1 MKFVNPWMLVLV
13 ALVPVAGAW
22 WVFLRA
28 RAEKRLSGLV
38 APALQGRLLPRNP
51 RLFNL
56 QAALLLA
63 GLALVLFAAA
73 RPQKMQAR
81 TRNVVVALDVSRS
94 MLAADV
100 RPNRLERA
108 KADVADLIDS
118 LEGDRCALVAFRR
131 TGVLLC
137 PLTTDHGFLRST
149 LESATPESAPRGET
163 DLGSAIRTSLDAL
176 DPAADDHNAIILI
189 SDGGDLRGGARD
201 AARLAAKR
209 NVPVFTV
216 GLGNPRA
223 ETAIPDASGSGS
235 QQYQGKAVTT
245 KLEEAALAEIAK
257 LSGGRY
263 VPLATAG
270 TAETTLGAIYRRFLR
285 QVAAKEQAEEEEL
298 RATER
303 FGIFLV
309 PGLLLVLL
317 AGMFSRG
324 RFAGRVARKALG
336 AWCLVLGAWCLL
348 VPRQAFADTNTSY
361 QLQEPE
367 TQSPSTN
374 HEAPSTKHQALGTKH
389 QAPST
394 PLDDREIW
402 NQGVDYY
409 RAGDWTNALATLQPL
424 MLSRTHGARA
434 SEVVGA
440 ILNANAKRELA
451 QAKSAQG
458 VHAEDATLAPL
469 RRAFSAR
476 NEGAWAM
483 QRALRAAPDDPRA
496 NRNFSR
502 AMDGLKELR
511 DELHVEEVLAKAK
524 GKDPKAQMAEAAREA
539 LALLKEQA
547 SVLTNEAGVAVARS
561 EALAKRAETLADAL
575 IPLKRT
581 VLESVTNE
589 QQAAEIVG
597 DVEATRDATLRA
609 ADQLADL
616 SSDAALSLS
625 TSENAFHRYWKGL
638 LDPGGALEEA
648 VGAQSNAVAR
658 AEKVNGRD
666 WQQEALDFTQIFGT
680 RFPEW
685 VKQQC
690 AQDMSFKSNEP
701 PYTVRVAQEIGN
713 AAQEIV
719 KKQQALLK
727 EPKDEDAAVAVAGLT
742 RVRDRFGLLAA
753 DPRQLVAADILMQ
766 TNAYNDVKRTDGFS
780 WQKDAYD
787 HTRAFRA
794 RFPAWAQQKEQEIQQ
809 KIQNGDT
816 NAVPFTKEQQAE
828 VAALAAAVEKKQ
840 HLCLEKELPPE
851 QLDAIGKLERIR
863 ELLPKDPNGGG
874 QNNQQQQQQQ
884 NQDQNKDQDKKDN
897 QDQQQDQQN
906 QDEQK
911 DDQQQQQE
919 QKPQAE
925 EPKDD
930 KEVEE
935 LLRKAQERSDEHEND
950 KKMRMRKMP
959 PSPNE
964 RDW

>member
-1 MKFVNPWMLVLV
+1 M
-13 ALVPVAGAW
+13 
-22 WVFLRA
+22 
-28 RAEKRLSGLV
+28 
-38 APALQGRLLPRNP
+38 
-51 RLFNL
+51 
-56 QAALLLA
+56 LA

-73 RPQKMQAR
+73 RPQWGHSAQKMQAR

-94 MLAADV
+94 MLATDV

-108 KADVADLIDS
+108 KADIADLIDS

-149 LESATPESAPRGET
+149 LESVSPESAPRGET
-163 DLGSAIRTSLDAL
+163 DLGSAIRAALAAL

-201 AARLAAKR
+201 AAHLAARR

-223 ETAIPDASGSGS
+223 ETAIPDASGKGS
-235 QQYQGKAVTT
+235 QQYQGKAVMT
-245 KLEEAALAEIAK
+245 KLEEAALTEIAK

-303 FGIFLV
+303 FGLFLV

-317 AGMFSRG
+317 AGMLSRG
-324 RFAGRVARKALG
+324 RFAGRTARKVAV
-336 AWCLVLGAWCLL
+336 AACFVLCGGIHA
-348 VPRQAFADTNTSY
+348 AETNDVRRV
-361 QLQEPE
+361 ED
-367 TQSPSTN
+367 N
-374 HEAPSTKHQALGTKH
+374 APC
-389 QAPST
+389 QAPAA
-394 PLDDREIW
+394 LDDREVW
-402 NQGVDYY
+402 NKGVDYY
-409 RAGDWTNALATLQPL
+409 RAGDWTNALATLHPL
-424 MLSRTHGARA
+424 MLSRTHGPRA

-440 ILNANAKRELA
+440 ILNAEAKAALA

-469 RRAFSAR
+469 RRAVSAR
-476 NEGAWAM
+476 EEGAWAM

-496 NRNFSR
+496 NRNYTR

-524 GKDPKAQMAEAAREA
+524 GRDPKAQMAEAAREA
-539 LALLKEQA
+539 LALLREQEG
-547 SVLTNEAGVAVARS
+547 VLTNEAGMAIARS
-561 EALAKRAETLADAL
+561 EALAKRAERLADAL

-581 VLESVTNE
+581 VLETVTNE

-597 DVEATRDATLRA
+597 EVEATRDSTLRA

-616 SSDAALSLS
+616 SSDASLSLS

-638 LDPGGALEEA
+638 LDPQDALAEA
-648 VGAQSNAVAR
+648 VISQSNAVSRAAR
-658 AEKVNGRD
+658 VNGRD
-666 WQQEALDFTQIFGT
+666 WQQEALDFTQIFGA

-685 VKQQC
+685 VQKQC
-690 AQDMSFKSNEP
+690 AQDVSTSSNEP
-701 PYTVRVAQEIGN
+701 PYTVRVARDISN
-713 AAQEIV
+713 AARELV
-719 KKQQALLK
+719 KTQQALLK
-727 EPKDEDAAVAVAGLT
+727 DPKDEDAALAIAGLT

-753 DPRQLVAADILMQ
+753 DLRQLVDADILMQ
-766 TNAYNDVKRTDGFS
+766 TNAYNDVERTDGFS
-780 WQKDAYD
+780 WQKDAFD
-787 HTRAFRA
+787 TTRAFRA
-794 RFPAWAQQKEQEIQQ
+794 RFPAWARQKEMEIQQ
-809 KIQNGDT
+809 KIQNGET

-828 VAALAAAVEKKQ
+828 VAALAAEAEKKQ
-840 HLCLEKELPPE
+840 RLCTEKDLPPE
-851 QLDAIGKLERIR
+851 QLDILRKLERIR

-874 QNNQQQQQQQ
+874 QNNRQQQQQQ
-884 NQDQNKDQDKKDN
+884 NQDQNKDQDKKDDQDQQQN
-897 QDQQQDQQN
+897 QDQQQD
-906 QDEQK
+906 DQK
-911 DDQQQQQE
+911 DDQQQQQQE
-919 QKPQAE
+919 QKAQAE

-935 LLRKAQERSDEHEND
+935 LLRKAQERSDEHEAD
-950 KKMRMRKMP
+950 KKMRMRKAP

>member
-28 RAEKRLSGLV
+28 RAEKRLNGLV
-38 APALQGRLLPRNP
+38 APALQGRLMPRNP
-51 RLFNL
+51 RLFNV
-56 QAALLLA
+56 QATLMLV
-63 GLALVLFAAA
+63 GLALVLFASA
-73 RPQKMQAR
+73 RPQWGHSAQKMQAR

-94 MLAADV
+94 MLATDV

-163 DLGSAIRTSLDAL
+163 DLGSAIRASLDAL

-223 ETAIPDASGSGS
+223 ESAIPDASGSGS

-324 RFAGRVARKALG
+324 RFAGRIARKAAVAALFLIAGMNAG
-336 AWCLVLGAWCLL
+336 A
-348 VPRQAFADTNTSY
+348 QDTNDARRVEDNAPY
-361 QLQEPE
+361 Q
-367 TQSPSTN
+367 
-374 HEAPSTKHQALGTKH
+374 APSTKHQA
-389 QAPST
+389 PST
-394 PLDDREIW
+394 EYPAPAALDDREIW

-440 ILNANAKRELA
+440 ILNADAKRELA

-469 RRAFSAR
+469 RRAYSAR

-496 NRNFSR
+496 NRNFTR
-502 AMDGLKELR
+502 ATDGLAKLR
-511 DELHVEEVLAKAK
+511 DDIHVEDVLAQTK
-524 GKDPKAQMAEAAREA
+524 GRDPKAQMAEAARKA
-539 LALLKEQA
+539 LTLLCEQA
-547 SVLTNEAGVAVARS
+547 GVLTNEAGVAIARS
-561 EALAKRAETLADAL
+561 EDLAKRAEKLADVL
-575 IPLKRT
+575 IPLKRQ

-597 DVEATRDATLRA
+597 DVEATRDAVKRA
-609 ADQLADL
+609 AEQLADML
-616 SSDAALSLS
+616 PDAAESLS
-625 TSENAFHRYWKGL
+625 ASENAFHRYWKGM
-638 LDPGGALEEA
+638 LDSPSALEEA
-648 VGAQSNAVAR
+648 LRAQTNAVTR
-658 AEKVNGRD
+658 AERENGRD
-666 WQQEALDFTQIFGT
+666 WQQEALDFTQIFGA
-680 RFPEW
+680 RFQEW
-685 VKQQC
+685 VQQRC
-690 AQDMSFKSNEP
+690 AQDVSTSSNEP
-701 PYTVRVAQEIGN
+701 PYTVRVAQEIAN
-713 AAQEIV
+713 AAQEIA
-719 KKQQALLK
+719 KKQ
-727 EPKDEDAAVAVAGLT
+727 
-742 RVRDRFGLLAA
+742 
-753 DPRQLVAADILMQ
+753 
-766 TNAYNDVKRTDGFS
+766 
-780 WQKDAYD
+780 
-787 HTRAFRA
+787 
-794 RFPAWAQQKEQEIQQ
+794 
-809 KIQNGDT
+809 
-816 NAVPFTKEQQAE
+816 
-828 VAALAAAVEKKQ
+828 
-840 HLCLEKELPPE
+840 
-851 QLDAIGKLERIR
+851 
-863 ELLPKDPNGGG
+863 
-874 QNNQQQQQQQ
+874 
-884 NQDQNKDQDKKDN
+884 
-897 QDQQQDQQN
+897 
-906 QDEQK
+906 
-911 DDQQQQQE
+911 
-919 QKPQAE
+919 
-925 EPKDD
+925 
-930 KEVEE
+930 
-935 LLRKAQERSDEHEND
+935 
-950 KKMRMRKMP
+950 
-959 PSPNE
+959 
-964 RDW
+964 

>member
-56 QAALLLA
+56 QAALLLS
-63 GLALVLFAAA
+63 GLALVLFATA
-73 RPQKMQAR
+73 RPQWGHSSQKMQAR

-118 LEGDRCALVAFRR
+118 LEGDRCAIVAFRR

-223 ETAIPDASGSGS
+223 ESAIPDASGSGS

-324 RFAGRVARKALG
+324 RFAGRIARKAAVAALLLIAGMNAG
-336 AWCLVLGAWCLL
+336 A
-348 VPRQAFADTNTSY
+348 QDTNDVPC
-361 QLQEPE
+361 Q
-367 TQSPSTN
+367 
-374 HEAPSTKHQALGTKH
+374 APSTKHQAPSTEY
-389 QAPST
+389 QAPAAQ
-394 PLDDREIW
+394 DDREIW

-434 SEVVGA
+434 SEVVGT
-440 ILNANAKRELA
+440 ILNANAKQELA

-469 RRAFSAR
+469 RRAYSAR

-524 GKDPKAQMAEAAREA
+524 GKDPKAQMADAAREA

-597 DVEATRDATLRA
+597 DVESTRDATLRA

-625 TSENAFHRYWKGL
+625 ASENAFHRYWKGL
-638 LDPGGALEEA
+638 LDPAGALTEA

-719 KKQQALLK
+719 KQQQALLK

-753 DPRQLVAADILMQ
+753 DPRQLVDADILMQ

-787 HTRAFRA
+787 YTRAFRA

-828 VAALAAAVEKKQ
+828 VAALAAEVEKKQ

-851 QLDAIGKLERIR
+851 QLDAISKLERIR

-874 QNNQQQQQQQ
+874 QNN
-884 NQDQNKDQDKKDN
+884 KKDN

>member
-28 RAEKRLSGLV
+28 RAEKRLDGLV

-51 RLFNL
+51 KLFNV
-56 QAALLLA
+56 QAALMLA

-73 RPQKMQAR
+73 RPQWGHSAQKMQAR

-94 MLAADV
+94 MLATDV

-163 DLGSAIRTSLDAL
+163 DLGSAIRASLDAL

-223 ETAIPDASGSGS
+223 ETAIPDASGKGS

-303 FGIFLV
+303 FGLFLV

-317 AGMFSRG
+317 AGMLSRG
-324 RFAGRVARKALG
+324 RFAGRTARKVAV
-336 AWCLVLGAWCLL
+336 AASLVLCGGLYA
-348 VPRQAFADTNTSY
+348 AETNDA
-361 QLQEPE
+361 QRVEDNAPD
-367 TQSPSTN
+367 QSPT
-374 HEAPSTKHQALGTKH
+374 A
-389 QAPST
+389 
-394 PLDDREIW
+394 LDDREVW
-402 NQGVDYY
+402 NMGVDYY
-409 RAGDWTNALATLQPL
+409 RAGDWTNALATLKPL

-434 SEVVGA
+434 SEIVGA
-440 ILNANAKRELA
+440 LLNADAKSALA

-469 RRAFSAR
+469 RRAVSAR
-476 NEGAWAM
+476 DEGAWAM
-483 QRALRAAPDDPRA
+483 QRALRAAPEDPRA
-496 NRNFSR
+496 NRNYTR

-539 LALLKEQA
+539 LALLREQA
-547 SVLTNEAGVAVARS
+547 GVLTNEAGVAIARS
-561 EALAKRAETLADAL
+561 EALATRAERLADAL
-575 IPLKRT
+575 IPLKRS

-597 DVEATRDATLRA
+597 DVEAARDVTLRA

-616 SSDAALSLS
+616 SADASVSLS
-625 TSENAFHRYWKGL
+625 SSENAFHRYWKGL
-638 LDPGGALEEA
+638 LDPPGALAEA
-648 VGAQSNAVAR
+648 VGAQSNAVTR
-658 AEKVNGRD
+658 AERVNGRD
-666 WQQEALDFTQIFGT
+666 WQQEAFDFTQIFGT

-690 AQDMSFKSNEP
+690 AQDMSTSSNEP
-701 PYTVRVAQEIGN
+701 PYTVHVAQEIAN
-713 AAQEIV
+713 AMQEIL
-719 KKQQALLK
+719 KKPQALLK
-727 EPKDEDAAVAVAGLT
+727 EPKDEDAVLAIAGLV
-742 RVRDRFGLLAA
+742 RVRDRFGVRIRAGPEGAA
-753 DPRQLVAADILMQ
+753 VFCDKEHQEAVDQ
-766 TNAYNDVKRTDGFS
+766 
-780 WQKDAYD
+780 
-787 HTRAFRA
+787 
-794 RFPAWAQQKEQEIQQ
+794 AQQL
-809 KIQNGDT
+809 
-816 NAVPFTKEQQAE
+816 AV
-828 VAALAAAVEKKQ
+828 V
-840 HLCLEKELPPE
+840 
-851 QLDAIGKLERIR
+851 I
-863 ELLPKDPNGGG
+863 
-874 QNNQQQQQQQ
+874 
-884 NQDQNKDQDKKDN
+884 
-897 QDQQQDQQN
+897 
-906 QDEQK
+906 
-911 DDQQQQQE
+911 
-919 QKPQAE
+919 
-925 EPKDD
+925 
-930 KEVEE
+930 
-935 LLRKAQERSDEHEND
+935 
-950 KKMRMRKMP
+950 
-959 PSPNE
+959 
-964 RDW
+964 

>member
-28 RAEKRLSGLV
+28 RAEKRLGGLV

-73 RPQKMQAR
+73 RPQWGHSSQKMQAR

-223 ETAIPDASGSGS
+223 ESAIPDASGSGS

-324 RFAGRVARKALG
+324 RFAGHVARKA
-336 AWCLVLGAWCLL
+336 AIAACFVLCGGIHA
-348 VPRQAFADTNTSY
+348 AETNDVRRV
-361 QLQEPE
+361 ED
-367 TQSPSTN
+367 N
-374 HEAPSTKHQALGTKH
+374 APY
-389 QAPST
+389 QAPAAQ
-394 PLDDREIW
+394 DDREIW

-719 KKQQALLK
+719 KQQQALLK

-950 KKMRMRKMP
+950 KKMRMRRLP